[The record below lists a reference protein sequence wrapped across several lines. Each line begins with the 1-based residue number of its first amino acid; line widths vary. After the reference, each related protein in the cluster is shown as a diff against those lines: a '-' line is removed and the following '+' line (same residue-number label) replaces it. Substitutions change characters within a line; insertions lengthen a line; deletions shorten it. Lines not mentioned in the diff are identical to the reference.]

1 MVVDGSIAETN
12 VVTIVGIV
20 NVSGNVVVEDTKTV
34 KLVVGST
41 LHVGKC
47 LLLEEGSEII
57 VVVDGDTTNDVTNG
71 NDDDGDGSVLLAT
84 YDGSCSSELT
94 KHVRIE
100 RTTSFD
106 ECRDG
111 QPRVQQMNDESGRA
125 RLELV
130 FVSMSESSECN
141 GSGSGVNIVAI
152 AVAVPVAV
160 LVVIVIVVVMIVP
173 TLRAKVF
180 PFAQRKV

>member
-1 MVVDGSIAETN
+1 VNGSIVESN
-12 VVTIVGIV
+12 IITIVGIV
-20 NVSGNVVVEDTKTV
+20 NVSGNVVVAETVTV
-34 KLVVGST
+34 KLTVGST

-57 VVVDGDTTNDVTNG
+57 VEVDGGEN
-71 NDDDGDGSVLLAT
+71 VLLAT

-94 KHVRIE
+94 QHVRFE
-100 RTTSFD
+100 RSASFD

-111 QPRVQQMNDESGRA
+111 QPRVQQMNDAETGRT

-130 FVSMSESSECN
+130 FVPNSECN
-141 GSGSGVNIVAI
+141 GSGSEVNIVAI

-160 LVVIVIVVVMIVP
+160 LVIVVIVVVMTVP
-173 TLRAKVF
+173 TLRNKVF
-180 PFAQRKV
+180 PYARRSK